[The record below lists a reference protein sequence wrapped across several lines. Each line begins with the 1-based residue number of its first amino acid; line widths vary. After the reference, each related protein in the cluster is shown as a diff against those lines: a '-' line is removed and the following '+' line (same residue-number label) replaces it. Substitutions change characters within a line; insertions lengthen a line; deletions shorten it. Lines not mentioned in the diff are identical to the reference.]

1 MEMDTEMNETLVLD
15 DKALPAEGAT
25 QAPSTIIEKVEQFV
39 RRFVFFKDDS
49 LYRLVALWIVA
60 THLHSA
66 FEYTGYLFA
75 YSARPQSGKS
85 RLLEVLDL
93 LVLNSS
99 GILISPTEAVLFH
112 TASGGTQ
119 LLDEVD
125 SWSERDTLRSVLN
138 AGFRRGN
145 TVPRMS
151 KTETEGY
158 DLKRFPVYGPRALA
172 GIGQKILPETTRDRT
187 FMLEMLPQK
196 PEERRE
202 QFRVRQIQS
211 TADALRGEIEEWA
224 ASHCRKIVTCYDKDG
239 FPYLERFRDR
249 TMDVAQPLAAI
260 LEVVYK
266 GSSELERARID
277 FVKAIAITRKEEE
290 HLAEDMRILGDLRK
304 LAATETPLIG
314 SASELATMD
323 GLRDKTDE
331 YQVSAVLRRYGF
343 ETKSIRKG
351 GMPKHRYL
359 LEAGKLDDLL
369 GRFGGSPP
377 TIPNPL
383 QPTTQVTTG

>member
-1 MEMDTEMNETLVLD
+1 MDTEMNETLVLD

-158 DLKRFPVYGPRALA
+158 DLKRFLFMVPGRLRELARKSCPRPL
-172 GIGQKILPETTRDRT
+172 G
-187 FMLEMLPQK
+187 
-196 PEERRE
+196 
-202 QFRVRQIQS
+202 
-211 TADALRGEIEEWA
+211 TAPSCWRCCLRSLRNA
-224 ASHCRKIVTCYDKDG
+224 
-239 FPYLERFRDR
+239 
-249 TMDVAQPLAAI
+249 
-260 LEVVYK
+260 
-266 GSSELERARID
+266 GSSSGLGRYNRLRMHFVAR
-277 FVKAIAITRKEEE
+277 
-290 HLAEDMRILGDLRK
+290 LRS
-304 LAATETPLIG
+304 G
-314 SASELATMD
+314 
-323 GLRDKTDE
+323 
-331 YQVSAVLRRYGF
+331 RRV
-343 ETKSIRKG
+343 IV
-351 GMPKHRYL
+351 
-359 LEAGKLDDLL
+359 GKL
-369 GRFGGSPP
+369 
-377 TIPNPL
+377 
-383 QPTTQVTTG
+383 

>member
-1 MEMDTEMNETLVLD
+1 
-15 DKALPAEGAT
+15 
-25 QAPSTIIEKVEQFV
+25 
-39 RRFVFFKDDS
+39 
-49 LYRLVALWIVA
+49 
-60 THLHSA
+60 
-66 FEYTGYLFA
+66 
-75 YSARPQSGKS
+75 
-85 RLLEVLDL
+85 
-93 LVLNSS
+93 
-99 GILISPTEAVLFH
+99 
-112 TASGGTQ
+112 
-119 LLDEVD
+119 
-125 SWSERDTLRSVLN
+125 
-138 AGFRRGN
+138 
-145 TVPRMS
+145 
-151 KTETEGY
+151 
-158 DLKRFPVYGPRALA
+158 
-172 GIGQKILPETTRDRT
+172 
-187 FMLEMLPQK
+187 MLEMLPQK

-304 LAATETPLIG
+304 LAATEPPLIG

>member
-1 MEMDTEMNETLVLD
+1 MEMEMSDTMVMD
-15 DKALPAEGAT
+15 AEAVSAHAAT
-25 QAPSTIIEKVEQFV
+25 QTHPTIIDNVAEFV
-39 RRFVFFKDDS
+39 RRFVFFKEES
-49 LYRLVALWIVA
+49 LYLLVALWIVA
-60 THLHSA
+60 THLHSE

-119 LLDEVD
+119 LLDEAD

-145 TVPRMS
+145 TVPRMG
-151 KTETEGY
+151 KNDADGY
-158 DLKRFPVYGPRALA
+158 DLRKFPVFAPRALA

-211 TADALRGEIEEWA
+211 TADALRSEIQEWA
-224 ASHCRKIVTCYDKDG
+224 GGHLRQVAACYDKDG
-239 FPYLERFRDR
+239 FPYLDSFRDR

-260 LEVVYK
+260 LETVYK
-266 GSSELERARID
+266 GSVELEQARFD
-277 FVKAIAITRKEEE
+277 FVKAVAITRKEEE
-290 HLAEDMRILGDLRK
+290 HLTEDLRILADLRK
-304 LAATETPLIG
+304 LTAIENPLIG
-314 SASELATMD
+314 TASELAAME
-323 GLRDKTDE
+323 GLKGKVDE
-331 YQVSAVLRRYGF
+331 YQLSAVLRRYDF
-343 ETKSIRKG
+343 ETKSMRKG
-351 GMPKHRYL
+351 GMPKNRYA
-359 LEAGKLDDLL
+359 LEAEKLKDLL
-369 GRFGGSPP
+369 ARFGGPP
-377 TIPNPL
+377 GSSLNPL
-383 QPTTQVTTG
+383 QSTTEITTD